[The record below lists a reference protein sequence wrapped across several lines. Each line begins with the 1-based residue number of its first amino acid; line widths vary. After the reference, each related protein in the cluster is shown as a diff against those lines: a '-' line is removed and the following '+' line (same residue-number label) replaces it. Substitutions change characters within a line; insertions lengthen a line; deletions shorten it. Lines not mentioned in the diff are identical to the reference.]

1 MRYQPL
7 GTSGLIVSSVGVGC
21 NAFGKRIDQKATGK
35 VIDAAID
42 AGINFFDTADSYSS
56 GVSEQ
61 MLGKALGGR
70 RDEVVIATKFGMDT
84 GGLYGEDFGVRGS
97 RGYIARA
104 VEGSLR
110 RLGTDYIDLYQ
121 LHTPD
126 RVTPLEETLDALS
139 DLVTAGKV
147 RYIGSSN
154 MTAWEV
160 VNADWLAESLGA
172 PHFITA
178 QNEYS
183 LYNRSAE
190 AELVPALETFGISLL
205 PYFPL
210 AYGLLTGKYKRDR
223 APAEGTR
230 LATETFRYDGA
241 DFDIVEG
248 LQKFAD
254 DRGIGLLDVAI
265 GGLLAQPAV
274 GSVISGTTRPDQ
286 IDANMLAAQWDPSAE
301 DLAELD
307 DIVTPGSGQG
317 YTTYA
322 S

>member
-7 GTSGLIVSSVGVGC
+7 GTSGLVVSSVGVGC
-21 NAFGKRIDQKATGK
+21 NAFGKRIDQTATTA
-35 VIDAAID
+35 VIDAAVD
-42 AGINFFDTADSYSS
+42 AGINFFDTADSYGS

-61 MLGKALGGR
+61 MLGKALGTR
-70 RDEVVIATKFGMDT
+70 RDQVVIATKFGMDT

-97 RGYIARA
+97 RGYIARPSRA
-104 VEGSLR
+104 ACAGSAPTTSTSISCTPRPGDAAGRNPRRTRRSGHRRQGPVHRVVE
-110 RLGTDYIDLYQ
+110 
-121 LHTPD
+121 HD
-126 RVTPLEETLDALS
+126 RV
-139 DLVTAGKV
+139 
-147 RYIGSSN
+147 
-154 MTAWEV
+154 EV

-210 AYGLLTGKYKRDR
+210 AYGLLTGKYKRDQ

-241 DFDIVEG
+241 DFDIVDG

-254 DRGIGLLDVAI
+254 DRGI
-265 GGLLAQPAV
+265 PC
-274 GSVISGTTRPDQ
+274 STSRS
-286 IDANMLAAQWDPSAE
+286 AAYWPSLPS
-301 DLAELD
+301 DR
-307 DIVTPGSGQG
+307 
-317 YTTYA
+317 
-322 S
+322 